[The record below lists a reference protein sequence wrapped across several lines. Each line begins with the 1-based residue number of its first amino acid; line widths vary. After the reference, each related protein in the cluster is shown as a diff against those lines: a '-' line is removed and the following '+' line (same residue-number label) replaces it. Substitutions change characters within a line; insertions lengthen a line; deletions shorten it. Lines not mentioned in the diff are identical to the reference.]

1 MQIIEGAFHVLAA
14 QAGAVCDK
22 LFLAVIAP
30 NCRNCSMVK
39 IRTQFH
45 EHLPFGS
52 SLHQVIEV
60 LGTMSSSV
68 RNVSKFYVFELSI
81 EETSC

>member
-1 MQIIEGAFHVLAA
+1 MQILDGAFHALAA

-22 LFLAVIAP
+22 LFLAVWAP
-30 NCRNCSMVK
+30 NCRNYSMVK
-39 IRTQFH
+39 IRTIPRTFT
-45 EHLPFGS
+45 FCS